1 MIKRPTTWL
10 VVALA
15 LAFAR
20 PAEARNYQNYPI
32 GERAAGIGG
41 AYIGIADDASGAYHN
56 PAGLALAG
64 YNQFS
69 LTGTVYGYS
78 RTRYENVAIFGAD
91 GTSGSLETFYANPN
105 FFGTVYRLDRAD
117 DAAPTFAFSIVTP
130 DFSVTHSQL
139 DLEGGVVTA
148 ASDERVQTYWFGP
161 SYARRL
167 SKTAALGATAYG
179 LFGQEQYDSQWSGK
193 IGPDELDVLD
203 DRIRLMG
210 FSSEDRQTLGV
221 LACVGL
227 LAHWKDAR
235 LGLVARSPSAQVW
248 GKGRYLFESLST
260 YQGQTFDDDAN
271 TKFAPR
277 RVEPA
282 MLGAGASY
290 ALGPV
295 VLAADAKYHTAA
307 SYDDADKSSVK
318 QKIELRPVVNVNLGA
333 EWSVNRTVALRG
345 GFYTN
350 ESALRADPA
359 NDTPAIDM
367 NGLTAGVGI
376 LHKQTTLNASI
387 NYNWGSGETFVDSL
401 SVENGDIVTTSRRI
415 DITVEATNIV
425 LSTTYRFGA
434 R

>member
-1 MIKRPTTWL
+1 MNKSPVIWL
-10 VVALA
+10 IVAVA
-15 LAFAR
+15 IAFAR
-20 PAEARNYQNYPI
+20 PALARNYQNYPI
-32 GERAAGIGG
+32 GERASGIGG

-56 PAGLALAG
+56 PAGLALAP

-78 RTRYENVAIFGAD
+78 RTRYENVALFGAD

-105 FFGTVYRLDRAD
+105 FFGTVYRLDKTD
-117 DAAPTFAFSIVTP
+117 SAAPTFAFSIVTP
-130 DFSVTHSQL
+130 DFSVSHSQI

-167 SKTAALGATAYG
+167 SDNVALGATAYG

-193 IGPDELDVLD
+193 IGPDELDILD
-203 DRIRLMG
+203 DPIRLMG

-235 LGLVARSPSAQVW
+235 VGVVARSPSAQVW
-248 GKGRYLFESLST
+248 GKGRYTLESLST
-260 YQGQTFDDDAN
+260 YQGQTFEDDDD
-271 TKFAPR
+271 TKFEPR

-290 ALGPV
+290 TLGSV
-295 VLAADAKYHTAA
+295 VLAADAKYHAA
-307 SYDDADKSSVK
+307 ATYEDADKAVVK
-318 QKIELRPVVNVNLGA
+318 QKIELRPVVNLNLGI
-333 EWSVNRTVALRG
+333 EWNVNRTVALRG

-350 ESALRADPA
+350 ESALKADPE
-359 NDTPAIDM
+359 NDTPAIDL

-376 LHKQTTLNASI
+376 SHKQTTLNAGL
-387 NYNWGSGETFVDSL
+387 NYNWGSGETFLDSL
-401 SVENGDIVTTSRRI
+401 SVENGDIATTSRRV
-415 DITVEATNIV
+415 DISTEATNII
-425 LSTTYRFGA
+425 LSTTYRFGT